1 MINYPLIH
9 SSRLFVDMSL
19 IRSVFLPPAEYQGK
33 SVLCQQGKREKE
45 CLANCFLDLWTLQ
58 LFIYLHIDILV
69 VLLVSCSWCLAK
81 LIFTLY
87 YQHCSILFAK
97 FNMSTWNFYHC
108 LLIRSLYRGALY
120 KRSQNM
126 LIPIKTPTTYEANQ
140 SENIASE
147 NESRFVFT
155 LTTVYSSLVFYN
167 FLSINVRFAS
177 K

>member
-1 MINYPLIH
+1 M
-9 SSRLFVDMSL
+9 DMSL
-19 IRSVFLPPAEYQGK
+19 IRSLCLPPAEYQPQYQGK
-33 SVLCQQGKREKE
+33 RGLCQQGKREKE
-45 CLANCFLDLWTLQ
+45 CLANCFKDLWTLQ
-58 LFIYLHIDILV
+58 VFIYWHKDI
-69 VLLVSCSWCLAK
+69 VLSVSCSCCLAK

-87 YQHCSILFAK
+87 YQHCSILFAE

-108 LLIRSLYRGALY
+108 LLIRSLYGGALY

-140 SENIASE
+140 SENIPSE

-167 FLSINVRFAS
+167 FLSINFRFAS

>member
-9 SSRLFVDMSL
+9 SPLLFEDMSL
-19 IRSVFLPPAEYQGK
+19 IRSLFLPLAEYQGK
-33 SVLCQQGKREKE
+33 RGLCRQGKREEE
-45 CLANCFLDLWTLQ
+45 CLANCFQDLWTLQ
-58 LFIYLHIDILV
+58 VFIYLHIDI
-69 VLLVSCSWCLAK
+69 VLSVSCSCCPAK

-87 YQHCSILFAK
+87 YQHCSILFAE

-126 LIPIKTPTTYEANQ
+126 LIPLKTPTTYEANQ

-167 FLSINVRFAS
+167 FLSINFRFAS